1 MRVLLVDDEIEFV
14 NTLSNRLGMRG
25 IKADVVH
32 DGTEALDYV
41 KKQEPDVM
49 IVDLKMPGL
58 QGMEVLRQVKKTN
71 PEIEVVILTG
81 HGTDRDEEE
90 ARRLKAFDYL
100 TKPTDGDALAER
112 IRAAHRH
119 KVRRKGREK
128 MQVLLV
134 DDEIEF
140 VTTLSNRL
148 GMRGIKT
155 NVVHDGDQALDYVK
169 EQEPDVIVLDLKMPG
184 LHGMEVLRRLSKTNP
199 DIQVVVLTGHG
210 TDRDEEEARRLKAFD
225 YLRKPTDV
233 DILADRIRGAYRY
246 KMEKMMAAV
255 AFAEAG
261 EFDTARDIAK
271 EAESFKTTGEMFKDE
286 K

>member
-41 KKQEPDVM
+41 RKQEPDVM
-49 IVDLKMPGL
+49 VVDLKMPGL

-71 PEIEVVILTG
+71 PEIEVV
-81 HGTDRDEEE
+81 
-90 ARRLKAFDYL
+90 
-100 TKPTDGDALAER
+100 
-112 IRAAHRH
+112 
-119 KVRRKGREK
+119 
-128 MQVLLV
+128 
-134 DDEIEF
+134 
-140 VTTLSNRL
+140 
-148 GMRGIKT
+148 
-155 NVVHDGDQALDYVK
+155 
-169 EQEPDVIVLDLKMPG
+169 
-184 LHGMEVLRRLSKTNP
+184 
-199 DIQVVVLTGHG
+199 VLTGHG
-210 TDRDEEEARRLKAFD
+210 TDRDEEEAQRLKAFD

-271 EAESFKTTGEMFKDE
+271 DAESLKTTREMFKDE